1 MRAVRF
7 DRYGGVDE
15 LHIREVPDPQP
26 TPGRA
31 IVRVKAAA
39 INPGEIMIRIG
50 ALEAMYPATF
60 PSGEG
65 SDFSGEI
72 VSLGAGATGF
82 SVGDAVLG
90 WSDERASHAELV
102 SMPVEQLV
110 AKPEGLSWDVAGS
123 MYVAPMAAL
132 ASVGAVAPRDGDMV
146 VVSAAAGGVG
156 VVAVQLVKRAGA
168 TVIGLAGA
176 DNHEWLRAHGVV
188 PVLYGDGQ
196 EERIR
201 AAAGGRVDAFID
213 LFGAGYVD
221 LALALGVPTDRI
233 NTIADFQA
241 VQEKGVKGQGTGDAG
256 GAAALGGLV
265 ALAASGDLDIPIART
280 YPLSEVREAYRLLAD
295 RHTHGKIVLHP

>member
-15 LHIREVPDPQP
+15 LHIREVSDPQP

-31 IVRVKAAA
+31 IVKVRAAA
-39 INPGEIMIRIG
+39 INPGEIAIRTG
-50 ALEAMYPATF
+50 ALDRMYPTTF
-60 PSGEG
+60 PCGEG

-102 SMPVEQLV
+102 SVPVGQLV

-132 ASVGAVAPRDGDMV
+132 ASVNAVAPKDGDVV

-156 VVAVQLVKRAGA
+156 SVAVQLAKRAGA
-168 TVIGLAGA
+168 TVISLAGT

-188 PVLYGDGQ
+188 PVRYGDGQ
-196 EERIR
+196 ERRIR
-201 AAAGGRVDAFID
+201 EASGGRVDAFID
-213 LFGAGYVD
+213 LFGSGYVD
-221 LALALGVPTDRI
+221 LALALGVPADRI
-233 NTIADFQA
+233 NTITDFQA
-241 VQEKGVKGQGTGDAG
+241 VQEKGVKGQGTSDAG
-256 GAAALGGLV
+256 GVAALGDLV
-265 ALAASGDLDIPIART
+265 ALAASGDLDIPIARA
-280 YPLSEVREAYRLLAD
+280 YPLSEVKEAYRALAD
-295 RHTHGKIVLHP
+295 RHTRGKIVLHP

>member
-31 IVRVKAAA
+31 IIRVKAAA

-102 SMPVEQLV
+102 SVPVEQLV
-110 AKPEGLSWDVAGS
+110 AKPERLSWDIAGS

-132 ASVGAVAPRDGDMV
+132 ASVDAVAPRDGDVV

-156 VVAVQLVKRAGA
+156 VVAVQLAKRAGA

-176 DNHEWLRAHGVV
+176 DNQEWLRTHDVV
-188 PVLYGDGQ
+188 PVLYGAGQ

-213 LFGAGYVD
+213 LFGSGYVA

-256 GAAALGGLV
+256 GAGALSGLV
-265 ALAASGDLDIPIART
+265 ALAASGDLDIPIAHV
-280 YPLSEVREAYRLLAD
+280 YSLSEVREAYRLLAD
-295 RHTHGKIVLHP
+295 RHTRGKIVLHP

>member
-15 LHIREVPDPQP
+15 IQIREVPDPQP
-26 TPGRA
+26 MPSRA

-39 INPGEIMIRIG
+39 INPGEIIIRSG
-50 ALEAMYPATF
+50 ALDKVYPATF

-82 SVGDAVLG
+82 SVADAVLG

-102 SMPVEQLV
+102 SVPVTQLV
-110 AKPEGLSWDVAGS
+110 AKPVGLSWDVAGS
-123 MYVAPMAAL
+123 MHVAPMAAL
-132 ASVGAVAPRDGDMV
+132 ASVNAVAPRDGDVV

-156 VVAVQLVKRAGA
+156 VVAVQLARRAGA

-176 DNHEWLRAHGVV
+176 DNHEWLRAHGIV
-188 PVLYGDGQ
+188 PVLYGGGQ
-196 EERIR
+196 EGRIR

-213 LFGAGYVD
+213 LFGSGYVD
-221 LALALGVPTDRI
+221 LALALGVPADRI
-233 NTIADFQA
+233 NTIIDFQA
-241 VQEKGVKGQGTGDAG
+241 VQEKGVKGQGTGAAG
-256 GAAALGGLV
+256 GAAELGGLV
-265 ALAASGDLDIPIART
+265 ALAASGDLDIPIAHV
-280 YPLSEVREAYRLLAD
+280 YPLSEVREAYRVLAD
-295 RHTHGKIVLHP
+295 RHTRGKIVLHP